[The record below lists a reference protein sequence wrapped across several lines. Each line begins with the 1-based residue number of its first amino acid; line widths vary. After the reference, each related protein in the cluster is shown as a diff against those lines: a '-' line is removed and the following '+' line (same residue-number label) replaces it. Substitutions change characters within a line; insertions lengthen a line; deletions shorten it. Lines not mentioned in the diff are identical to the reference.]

1 MTQENAVLSKSR
13 VAIVTGGSR
22 GFGRNVVIHLA
33 KRGANSI
40 FTYNSNRAE
49 ADKVVAAV
57 SDVVRKIFSV
67 LSARLRDGSST
78 CLIGSVIARLG

>member
-22 GFGRNVVIHLA
+22 GIGNRNVVIHLA
-33 KRGANSI
+33 KRGMNSI
-40 FTYNSNRAE
+40 FTYHSNRAE

-57 SDVVRKIFSV
+57 SD
-67 LSARLRDGSST
+67 GSSED
-78 CLIGSVIARLG
+78 L